1 MPTSYGF
8 EIERT
13 SEFLVIHT
21 TDDIN
26 NDKRYMAIRRYTESV
41 NTRFEVGI
49 VRLLDET
56 LEHDWCKRQ
65 RFNRSDLVRHLVRV
79 GLKNFQ
85 DNQPNER
92 EFITELER

>member
-1 MPTSYGF
+1 MRHF
-8 EIERT
+8 
-13 SEFLVIHT
+13 
-21 TDDIN
+21 
-26 NDKRYMAIRRYTESV
+26 TESV

-49 VRLLDET
+49 VRLLDEV
-56 LEHDWCKRQ
+56 LESDWCKQ
-65 RFNRSDLVRHLVRV
+65 QEFNRSDLVRHLVRI